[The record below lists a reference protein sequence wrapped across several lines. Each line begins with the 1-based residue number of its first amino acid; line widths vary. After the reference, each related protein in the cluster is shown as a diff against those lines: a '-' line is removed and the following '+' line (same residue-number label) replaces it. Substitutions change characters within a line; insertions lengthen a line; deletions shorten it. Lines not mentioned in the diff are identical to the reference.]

1 MCFIVTYL
9 CSFAFIYR
17 ESEKEDKVEMEVT
30 ELSKYSFGGETNL
43 SFDEAVKKVTETLK
57 EQGFGILTEIDAK
70 KVLKEKLG
78 LERKPY
84 KILGACNPH
93 FAHRAIDI
101 EPELGTL
108 LPCNVLVYEKEDGKV
123 LVTAMNP
130 EAALKLVG
138 NPDIEEIA
146 KEVKKR
152 IQNALENL

>member
-1 MCFIVTYL
+1 M
-9 CSFAFIYR
+9 
-17 ESEKEDKVEMEVT
+17 KVR

-57 EQGFGILTEIDAK
+57 EQGFGVLTEIDAK

-78 LERKPY
+78 LERRPY

-93 FAHRAIDI
+93 FAHRAIDM

-123 LVTAMNP
+123 VVTAMDP

-138 NPDIEEIA
+138 NPNVEEIA

-152 IQNALENL
+152 IQKALENV

>member
-1 MCFIVTYL
+1 VCLIVTYL
-9 CSFAFIYR
+9 CNFAFIHR
-17 ESEKEDKVEMEVT
+17 ESEKEDIVKMEVT
-30 ELSKYSFGGETNL
+30 ELSNYSFGGETNL

-70 KVLKEKLG
+70 KVLREKLK
-78 LERKPY
+78 LDRRPY

-93 FAHRAIDI
+93 FAHKAIDI

-108 LPCNVLVYEKEDGKV
+108 LPCNILVYEKEDGRV
-123 LVTAMNP
+123 VVTAMDP

-138 NPDIEEIA
+138 NPNVEEIA

-152 IQNALENL
+152 IQKALENV